1 MTEVLPYWHPDSP
14 LGLKTTLMKMNET
27 GTLKLVSV
35 PGGHMDLYWTT
46 IDYIAQFLNSALPW
60 HLNAIIS
67 INALANGMSR

>member
-1 MTEVLPYWHPDSP
+1 MVNPKESSHFGFYSDCSMTEVLPYWHPDSP

-46 IDYIAQFLNSALPW
+46 IDYIAQFLNSALP
-60 HLNAIIS
+60 
-67 INALANGMSR
+67 